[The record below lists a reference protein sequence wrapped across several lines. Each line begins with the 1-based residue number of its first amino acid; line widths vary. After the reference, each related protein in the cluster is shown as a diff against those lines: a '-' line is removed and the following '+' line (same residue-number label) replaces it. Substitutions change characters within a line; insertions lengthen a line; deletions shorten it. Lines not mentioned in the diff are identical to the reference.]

1 MREKLTLYLIMSFI
15 IFIMLLSIMNGSLYV
30 SSQNVFSAIPNNIL
44 IMGISFLLIAELI
57 VNGFLIRSLLQLVGK
72 EAELNSQAAFSESI
86 DELFRAM
93 KSQRHD
99 FGNHVQTLYGM
110 LVQNMNDAAKEYI
123 SDIFKETRQLNEMI
137 IVDQPA
143 IAALLK
149 AKHSK
154 AVLNNINFQINIEC
168 KLSALTVKAHDLVK
182 ILGNVIDNAFD
193 EAISYP
199 VKERLVSLKI
209 YRQGLKAHF
218 EIINP
223 GKIPEGMHLF
233 EPGVSGKEGHQ
244 GVGLYTVKK
253 IISSYR
259 GKIELQNAGN
269 IVLCTIILP
278 FRGVHGNEAIS

>member
-1 MREKLTLYLIMSFI
+1 MREKLTLYLTMSFI
-15 IFIMLLSIMNGSLYV
+15 ILIMLLSIMNGSLYV
-30 SSQNVFSAIPNNIL
+30 SSQDVFSTIPNDIL
-44 IMGISFLLIAELI
+44 ITGISFSLIAGLI
-57 VNGFLIRSLLQLVGK
+57 VNGFLIRSLLQLVEK
-72 EAELNSQAAFSESI
+72 EAELNSQAAFSESME
-86 DELFRAM
+86 ELFRAM

-110 LVQNMNDAAKEYI
+110 LVQDMYDAAKEYI

-137 IVDQPA
+137 ITDRPEV
-143 IAALLK
+143 AALLK

-168 KLSALTVKAHDLVK
+168 KLSPLTVKAHDLVK

-199 VKERLVSLKI
+199 EKERLVNLKI
-209 YRQGLKAHF
+209 YRQGSEAYF

-223 GKIPEGMHLF
+223 GKIEEGMNLF
-233 EPGVSGKEGHQ
+233 EPGISGKEGHQ

-253 IISSYR
+253 IIGSYR
-259 GKIELQNAGN
+259 GKIELQNAGDK
-269 IVLCTIILP
+269 VLCTIILP
-278 FRGVHGNEAIS
+278 FRGGHKSETIS